1 MSRRKCPLCQ
11 NQVEQPQM
19 ERRIQESFARI
30 KITPGVLPTALD
42 EHMMFQHGF
51 ARAYGDNTS
60 EGVSESYYRVLGEE
74 PLEIDGRTFKFGD
87 YVEFKNGRLKVHVPG
102 GVYPDNESIQVTR
115 IVKTTI
121 SFPDERNPETQ
132 LDESGKETPD
142 CSDTQ

>member
-11 NQVEQPQM
+11 NQVELPQM
-19 ERRIQESFARI
+19 ERRIQESFSGI
-30 KITPGVLPTALD
+30 EITPGVLPTALD

-51 ARAYGDNTS
+51 ALAYGDNTS
-60 EGVSESYYRVLGEE
+60 EGVSESYYRVLGE
-74 PLEIDGRTFKFGD
+74 PLEIDRRTFKFGD

-115 IVKTTI
+115 IVKTTLP
-121 SFPDERNPETQ
+121 FQDERNPETQ

>member
-19 ERRIQESFARI
+19 ERRIQESFSRI
-30 KITPGVLPTALD
+30 EITPGVLPTALD

-60 EGVSESYYRVLGEE
+60 EGVSESYYRVLGE

-102 GVYPDNESIQVTR
+102 GVYPDNESIQA
-115 IVKTTI
+115 
-121 SFPDERNPETQ
+121 
-132 LDESGKETPD
+132 
-142 CSDTQ
+142 